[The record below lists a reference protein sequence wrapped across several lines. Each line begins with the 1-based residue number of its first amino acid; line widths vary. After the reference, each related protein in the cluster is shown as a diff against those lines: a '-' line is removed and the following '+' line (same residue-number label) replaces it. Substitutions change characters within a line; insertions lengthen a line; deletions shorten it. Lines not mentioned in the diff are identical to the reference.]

1 MSEAPPSRPR
11 WLRRLPWVLPILLI
25 LAVVANWS
33 DISKIVRGERSLRSI
48 IYGRDDRL
56 SLNLAG
62 WRMPSDTG
70 AADARVTVEV
80 FLIAGDPCHL
90 DSACLGHSLGTLDP
104 KRLRVKFVDSVPGST
119 GSERSQKL
127 KLGCDQG
134 VAINGKTKFT
144 LPDPAKPGKQKTV
157 LTSHN
162 GGGLDTP
169 ALYALLD
176 RALKDAYKGKGLG
189 MTQEDFAAR
198 LQEASKQ
205 FAAQAEAEAKARAEA
220 EKAKQR

>member
-1 MSEAPPSRPR
+1 MTEAKQPRPR
-11 WLRRLPWVLPILLI
+11 WLRRLPWVLPILLV
-25 LAVVANWS
+25 LAVAANWS
-33 DISKIVRGERSLRSI
+33 DISKIVRGERSFRSI
-48 IYGRDDRL
+48 IYGRNEDL
-56 SLNLAG
+56 SSSISG
-62 WRMPSDTG
+62 WTMPSDTG
-70 AADARVTVEV
+70 AADAKVTIEI
-80 FLIAGDPCHL
+80 FLIAGDSCHI

-104 KRLRVKFVDSVPGST
+104 KRMRIKFVNSVPGSA
-119 GSERSQKL
+119 GSERSQQL

-134 VAINGKTKFT
+134 LAINGKTKFT

-189 MTQEDFAAR
+189 MTQEEFAAR
-198 LQEASKQ
+198 LQEASEQ
-205 FAAQAEAEAKARAEA
+205 FVAQAEADAKARAEA
-220 EKAKQR
+220 EKAKK

>member
-1 MSEAPPSRPR
+1 MSEATRSRAR
-11 WLRRLPWVLPILLI
+11 WLRRLPWALPILLV
-25 LAVVANWS
+25 LAVATNWS

-56 SLNLAG
+56 SLSVAG
-62 WRMPSDTG
+62 WPMPSDTG
-70 AADARVTVEV
+70 AADAKVTVEV
-80 FLIAGDPCHL
+80 FLIAGDPCHI
-90 DSACLGHSLGTLDP
+90 DSACLGHSLGPLDP
-104 KRLRVKFVDSVPGST
+104 QRLRVKFVDNVPGSA

-134 VAINGKTKFT
+134 LAINGKTKFT

-162 GGGLDTP
+162 GGGLDT
-169 ALYALLD
+169 ANLYQLLD
-176 RALKDAYKGKGLG
+176 RALKDAYQGKGLG
-189 MTQEDFAAR
+189 MTQEEFAAR

-220 EKAKQR
+220 EKGKK